1 MTIPKQRRCRDLTQA
16 LLGTRPMKHNEKFM
30 LAMIW
35 NHLFDRLLEGL
46 LILLF
51 TTASDDLLT
60 VHQILKLSKSTMFF
74 N

>member
-1 MTIPKQRRCRDLTQA
+1 MTIPKQERCRDLTQA
-16 LLGTRPMKHNEKFM
+16 LIGTRPMKHNEKFM
-30 LAMIW
+30 LAVIW

-51 TTASDDLLT
+51 TTTSDDLLT
-60 VHQILKLSKSTMFF
+60 VHQISKLSKSTMFF